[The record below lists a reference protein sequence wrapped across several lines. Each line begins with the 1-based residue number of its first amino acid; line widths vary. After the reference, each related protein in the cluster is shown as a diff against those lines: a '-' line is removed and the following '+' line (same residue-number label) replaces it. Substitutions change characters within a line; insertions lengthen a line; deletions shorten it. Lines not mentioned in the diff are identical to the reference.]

1 MGRREQENSLMVFP
15 PLSLPKKVQ
24 GIVNYIT
31 TGTEH
36 ERDMPVFKTMP
47 ADEAKVITDH
57 LLKLK
62 KIYEYK
68 NGPQIRQLL
77 IEP

>member
-1 MGRREQENSLMVFP
+1 MRSGEKGTGKLFDGIPATILTQKSP
-15 PLSLPKKVQ
+15 Q

-47 ADEAKVITDH
+47 ADEAKVITDY

-62 KIYEYK
+62 NSMSIKTGHRLGSY
-68 NGPQIRQLL
+68 
-77 IEP
+77 